1 MSFKQLSKV
10 PELLTEKLPK
20 KTGEEYY
27 TNKTGASGLLFS
39 PPVVF
44 FSTSSFNAS
53 FDWEL
58 SARGFLL
65 LLIDLM
71 IALLSRLSFDMSVNH

>member
-39 PPVVF
+39 PVVF
-44 FSTSSFNAS
+44 FWNSQREVSFYY
-53 FDWEL
+53 
-58 SARGFLL
+58 
-65 LLIDLM
+65 
-71 IALLSRLSFDMSVNH
+71 

>member
-39 PPVVF
+39 PVVF
-44 FSTSSFNAS
+44 FSTSPFNAS
-53 FDWEL
+53 FDWEV

-65 LLIDLM
+65 LLI
-71 IALLSRLSFDMSVNH
+71 